1 MILAILQVLIP
12 ATFIPVFIKGKTQ
25 DETNS
30 WRVASI
36 MTNVFIVIL
45 AGIAIFGVVFAK
57 TIIPL
62 INPGFP
68 AVTAALSASLFSYF
82 ILAIIFSGAAIVL
95 SSIHYAQKQFIR
107 PLLAQTIASFVT
119 LFFVLLFHERIG
131 LKSIAIGT
139 LAGSIMQFAFLLPVL
154 LNRSRYSLSFNFRKK
169 EIISLFALMLPL
181 LLGALFYK
189 MNIVVERFITSR
201 LPPGSIAYL
210 GYAGKINAAL
220 LLFLTQGVS
229 VTLFQRLS
237 EHSAVMDFS
246 GLQATL
252 SRGLRAMI
260 LLTTPFVLLMVF
272 AGNDLVR
279 LVFQRGNFTPQV
291 TRTVSVILLAYL
303 GYFIVS
309 TVGLPVLNTL
319 YSLQL
324 TTIISVVGVSGFI
337 LFILFALILSQRL
350 GCTGIALA
358 ASAQSIIS
366 ITCFLWIVVKKIGA
380 LPYSP
385 ILRCTRKAML
395 AAGAAVVLSIP
406 LKALL
411 HQQMG
416 PNLEF
421 LFSTVVAFCAYGGI
435 LLILRTEELAFISDR
450 FLRRG

>member
-1 MILAILQVLIP
+1 
-12 ATFIPVFIKGKTQ
+12 
-25 DETNS
+25 
-30 WRVASI
+30 
-36 MTNVFIVIL
+36 
-45 AGIAIFGVVFAK
+45 
-57 TIIPL
+57 
-62 INPGFP
+62 
-68 AVTAALSASLFSYF
+68 
-82 ILAIIFSGAAIVL
+82 
-95 SSIHYAQKQFIR
+95 
-107 PLLAQTIASFVT
+107 
-119 LFFVLLFHERIG
+119 
-131 LKSIAIGT
+131 
-139 LAGSIMQFAFLLPVL
+139 
-154 LNRSRYSLSFNFRKK
+154 
-169 EIISLFALMLPL
+169 MLPL

-260 LLTTPFVLLMVF
+260 LLTTPFVLLMAF

-279 LVFQRGNFTPQV
+279 LVFQRGSFTPQV

-366 ITCFLWIVVKKIGA
+366 ITCFSVDCREKNRRASIFPNPA
-380 LPYSP
+380 LHPKSN
-385 ILRCTRKAML
+385 
-395 AAGAAVVLSIP
+395 AGRRRGVVLSHSVESVI
-406 LKALL
+406 A
-411 HQQMG
+411 
-416 PNLEF
+416 
-421 LFSTVVAFCAYGGI
+421 ST
-435 LLILRTEELAFISDR
+435 
-450 FLRRG
+450 